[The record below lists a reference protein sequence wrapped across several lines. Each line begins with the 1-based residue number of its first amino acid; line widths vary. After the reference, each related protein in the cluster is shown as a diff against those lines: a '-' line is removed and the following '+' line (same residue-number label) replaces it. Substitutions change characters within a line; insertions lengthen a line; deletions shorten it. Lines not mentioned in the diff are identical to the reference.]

1 MTCKVLILLVS
12 FFGWPFQG
20 EERKEAPKKAPPPKP
35 KTLVTP
41 GKMEKGPKLFYD
53 GDSFMMRV
61 RRPIRVTVFKGGVRE
76 TDIQL
81 DESAAS
87 VKGGYSA
94 DKTEFKAS
102 RVVLG

>member
-1 MTCKVLILLVS
+1 
-12 FFGWPFQG
+12 
-20 EERKEAPKKAPPPKP
+20 
-35 KTLVTP
+35 
-41 GKMEKGPKLFYD
+41 MELGPKLFYD

-61 RRPIRVTVFKGGVRE
+61 RRPIRVTVFKGGVKE

-87 VKGGYSA
+87 VKGGYFA
-94 DKTEFKAS
+94 DKTEFKVS